1 MAKELSLPETA
12 ILLVLMA
19 EAREISNPELEKRYG
34 LTLDGAS
41 RRKLNN
47 DLKLVDSEKKGRFF
61 VHVLNEAGWRRCA
74 EELRTSGPPPR
85 AGSAGAALYALLA
98 GLGRYIE
105 RSDKSLADIFGQVD
119 GGLEEAAGPS
129 PSEVDLESRIR
140 KAYQTLASKPGTW
153 VSLTRLRSLL
163 GDATKADVDKVLR
176 NMNQSPDVNIVPES
190 NQKILTPADREAA
203 VRLGGQDK
211 HLISIEGT

>member
-12 ILLVLMA
+12 ILLILMA

-34 LTLDGAS
+34 LTLDGGS

-47 DLKLVDSEKKGRFF
+47 ELKLVDSEKRGRPF
-61 VHVLNEAGWRRCA
+61 VHTLNEAGWRRCA
-74 EELRTSGPPPR
+74 EELQAPGPPPR

-98 GLGRYIE
+98 GIGRYIE
-105 RSDKSLADIFGQVD
+105 HSNKSLAEVFGRESV
-119 GGLEEAAGPS
+119 GAPEVALP
-129 PSEVDLESRIR
+129 PSELDLESHIR
-140 KAYQTLASKPGTW
+140 KAYEKLAPKPGAW
-153 VSLTRLRSLL
+153 VGLAQLRSLL
-163 GDATKADVDKVLR
+163 GNVAKADVDNALR
-176 NMNQSPDVNIVPES
+176 QMNQSPDVNIVPES
-190 NQKILTPADREAA
+190 NQKILAPADREAA